1 MSQNIIK
8 ISCVKSEKLSFVF
21 SNQEKYF
28 LLKSNLFFDKY
39 YKLPTCVDFYKIN
52 NSFNFSVFKNL
63 NFCLSSYVSCFNTWL
78 KSYNRSLKKKL
89 ILKGLGFRCFLSND
103 KKQINFK
110 IGYSHII
117 VLNIPKKITSITID
131 KNFLILESYDRALLG
146 NFSKRIKQ
154 LKTLDV
160 YKNKG
165 FSYKNEI
172 LSLKPVKKS

>member
-1 MSQNIIK
+1 MSQNNIK
-8 ISCVKSEKLSFVF
+8 IMPLKVENLFFVF

-28 LLKSNLFFDKY
+28 LLKSNLFIDKY
-39 YKLPTCVDFYKIN
+39 YKLPTCIDFYKIN
-52 NSFNFSVFKNL
+52 NTFNFLSPKNL
-63 NFCLSSYVSCFNTWL
+63 KFCLDSYVSSFNIWL
-78 KSYNRSLKKKL
+78 KSSNRSVKRKL
-89 ILKGLGFRCFLSND
+89 ILKGLGFRCFLSSD
-103 KKQINFK
+103 KKQISFK

-117 VLNIPKKITSITID
+117 TLNVPEKILSIVID
-131 KNFLILESYDRALLG
+131 KNFLILESCDRVLLG

-172 LSLKPVKKS
+172 LSSKPIKKS

>member
-1 MSQNIIK
+1 M
-8 ISCVKSEKLSFVF
+8 
-21 SNQEKYF
+21 
-28 LLKSNLFFDKY
+28 
-39 YKLPTCVDFYKIN
+39 
-52 NSFNFSVFKNL
+52 
-63 NFCLSSYVSCFNTWL
+63 SSYVSCFNTWL

>member
-1 MSQNIIK
+1 MSQNVIK
-8 ISCVKSEKLSFVF
+8 MPYIRNEKLSFVF
-21 SNQEKYF
+21 SNQERYF

-39 YKLPTCVDFYKIN
+39 YKLPSGVNFHKVN

-63 NFCLSSYVSCFNTWL
+63 KFCLSSYVTSFNIWL
-78 KSYNRSLKKKL
+78 KSSNRSIKKKL
-89 ILKGLGFRCFLSND
+89 ILKGLGFRCFLSGD
-103 KKQINFK
+103 KKQLNFK

-117 VLNIPKKITSITID
+117 ILNIPKKITSITID
-131 KNFLILESYDRALLG
+131 KNFLILESYDSAFVG

-172 LSLKPVKKS
+172 LSSKPVKKN